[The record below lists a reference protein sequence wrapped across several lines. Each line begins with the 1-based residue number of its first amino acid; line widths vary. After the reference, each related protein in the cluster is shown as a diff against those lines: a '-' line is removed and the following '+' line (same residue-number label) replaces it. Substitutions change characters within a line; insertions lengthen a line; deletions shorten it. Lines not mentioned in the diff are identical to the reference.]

1 MKKFIFL
8 KLIFLLSFNIAYS
21 QWMLQPS
28 GVSSYLRDIDFINE
42 QTGWVCGDGGTILKT
57 TNGGMNWI
65 SLFTGVPNKPLFGIH
80 PVDSNVVYCVGWFET
95 ILKTTNGG
103 DNWIIIENAPW
114 GKGSSYESCF
124 FIDENTG
131 WIGSTHSF
139 LAKVRK
145 TTDGGK
151 SFENI
156 ILNSILR
163 DIYFKDELNGI
174 GVDEV
179 TYISKTS
186 NGGENWSSYSIAGTG
201 NLYRLS
207 ILNDGLTGY
216 VVSSRDLVYKTTDFG
231 ISWDSVGFIPNVISQ
246 LYSSSFS
253 SDSIG
258 WAGSISGVG
267 IAQLFKTTNG
277 GRNWTYQNQSNIR
290 SYNDIFAL
298 NDSLVWTCGGFGT
311 IFHTK
316 TGGDTIVN
324 ISQISSTVPENF
336 QLNQNY
342 PNPFN
347 PVTNIEFDLPVGN
360 FVVLKIYDING
371 REVKTLV
378 NEYKPAGRYI
388 YSFYA
393 GELSSGIYFYK
404 IISGNFNETK
414 RMILI
419 K

>member
-21 QWMLQPS
+21 QWMLQPT

-57 TNGGMNWI
+57 TNGGNNWV
-65 SLFTGVPNKPLFGIH
+65 TKNAGVPGKPLSGIH
-80 PVDSNVVYCVGWFET
+80 PVNENVVYCVGWFET
-95 ILKTTNGG
+95 IVKTTDGG

-131 WIGSTHSF
+131 WIGSSGQR
-139 LAKVRK
+139 VRK
-145 TTDGGK
+145 TTDGGN
-151 SFENI
+151 SFINYSNVVI
-156 ILNSILR
+156 IR
-163 DIYFKDELNGI
+163 DMYFKDHFNGI
-174 GVDEV
+174 GVSEV

-186 NGGENWSSYSIAGTG
+186 DGGENWSSYMIPTRG
-201 NLYRLS
+201 NIYRIS
-207 ILNDGLTGY
+207 ILEDDETGFL
-216 VVSSRDLVYKTTDFG
+216 VTSRDAIFKTTNFG

-298 NDSLVWTCGGFGT
+298 SDSVVWTCGGFGT

-316 TGGDTIVN
+316 TGGDTVVN
-324 ISQISSTVPENF
+324 ITQISDIVPGNF
-336 QLNQNY
+336 QLFQNY

-378 NEYKPAGRYI
+378 NEFKPAGRYI